1 MDSPWL
7 VASPF
12 GASPVPHGVH
22 TAPHLEVWGMGV
34 LLKRRGSVIPK
45 ALVWSLPCAIITAAR
60 RPHSMASR
68 TKMEVPQDGWIW
80 MANFPISM
88 EGLVAYFPGDFP
100 LWQIQV
106 PWRNNFSQSSPTS
119 LAEVLLHQSVEG
131 EKDPTWVL
139 GWNVPNSSCKYDHL
153 QIDGNLKPKTVAKRL
168 SPVSDGIRS
177 HTEHAT

>member
-1 MDSPWL
+1 MDSLWL

-12 GASPVPHGVH
+12 GASPVPH

-80 MANFPISM
+80 MSYFPISM
-88 EGLVAYFPGDFP
+88 EGPWLAAYFPGDFP

-106 PWRNNFSQSSPTS
+106 PWRNKCSQSSPTS
-119 LAEVLLHQSVEG
+119 LAEVLLHQSVES

-139 GWNVPNSSCKYDHL
+139 GEMFSTARAKIITCK
-153 QIDGNLKPKTVAKRL
+153 
-168 SPVSDGIRS
+168 
-177 HTEHAT
+177 